1 METNFGKLVVTRMG
15 SPLQEY
21 ALNKASIT
29 LGRALTADIP
39 LPDARLSRNHARL
52 ECGTSGCM
60 LVDLGSANGTRLN
73 GSRVE
78 KAELSPGDIISV
90 GNTTLRYEFTSISDD
105 LEMIMI
111 DTDSD
116 LDLTLQQESLPMVI
130 NAANVPRLAVFT
142 AEGVREVS
150 LENVDDLTLGRAD
163 DNQVVIESSKVSR
176 HHARLLRKGDIFVL
190 RDLDSTN
197 GTWLQGRRVDEG
209 FLQDG
214 DALRLGNAK
223 IVYKSGFSS
232 EDLTIPG
239 ESLAEMPA
247 RRPVVFV
254 PGLMGSELWQGNQRV
269 WPDVKS
275 LFRHPEVYRLSPES
289 KLEARGIVDQVL
301 IVPNLIKLDQYNR
314 LGDYLVEDLGY
325 ERGVDYFEFPYD
337 WRQDV
342 RLSARLLAQMLDGL
356 SLGRPVTIIAYD
368 LGALVS
374 RYYIERLGG
383 KNQVERL
390 ILLGGPHKGIPK
402 ALSSLLVA
410 PDLLP
415 FGRLGEHLRQVM
427 ASFYTSY
434 QILPVYP
441 CASDQSGEK
450 VNLFELD
457 NWLPDEQ
464 RPFLE
469 AARRF
474 RSELGSGSS
483 VPAVSIFGYGL
494 KTISG
499 LSFNRDSKG
508 RIGELVYWQEPIG
521 DSMIP
526 QSGAVLEGAEIYP
539 VRQYHGSLFVD
550 RDVKMRIKLE
560 LTRSYH

>member
-1 METNFGKLVVTRMG
+1 MESNFGKLVVAQMG

-21 ALNKASIT
+21 TLNKASIT
-29 LGRALTADIP
+29 LGRALSADIP
-39 LPDARLSRNHARL
+39 LLDARLSRSHARL

-60 LVDLGSANGTRLN
+60 IVDLGSANGTRRN

-78 KAELSPGDIISV
+78 KAELSPGDIISI
-90 GNTTLRYEFTSISDD
+90 GNTTLRYESSSIPDD

-111 DTDSD
+111 DTASD
-116 LDLTLQQESLPMVI
+116 LDLTLQQESLPMML
-130 NAANVPRLAVFT
+130 NATNSPHLAVIT
-142 AEGVREVS
+142 ADGVWEVS
-150 LENVDDLTLGRAD
+150 LENVDSLTLGRAD
-163 DNQVVIESSKVSR
+163 DNQVVIDTTKVSH
-176 HHARLLRKGDIFVL
+176 HHARLLRKGDFFAL

-197 GTWLQGRRVDEG
+197 GTWLHGRQVDEVI
-209 FLQDG
+209 LQDG
-214 DALRLGNAK
+214 DALRLGTAQL
-223 IVYKSGFSS
+223 VYKSGFST
-232 EDLTIPG
+232 DALTIPV
-239 ESLAEMPA
+239 ESQAEMPT

-254 PGLMGSELWQGNQRV
+254 PGFMGSELWQGKQRV

-275 LFRHPEVYRLSPES
+275 LFNHPEVYRLSPES

-314 LGDYLVEDLGY
+314 LGDYLVEELGY
-325 ERGVDYFEFPYD
+325 ERGVDYFEFAYD

-342 RLSARLLAQMLDGL
+342 RQSARLLAQLLDGL
-356 SLGRPVTIIAYD
+356 SLGRPVTIIAHD
-368 LGALVS
+368 LGTLVS
-374 RYYIERLGG
+374 RYYVERLGG

-390 ILLGGPHKGIPK
+390 MLLGGPHKGIPK

-415 FGRLGEHLRQVM
+415 FGQLGENLRRVM

-441 CASDQSGEK
+441 CASDQNGDK
-450 VNLFELD
+450 VNLFEMD
-457 NWLPDEQ
+457 DWLPDEQ
-464 RPFLE
+464 RPLLA
-469 AARRF
+469 AARQF
-474 RSELGSGSS
+474 QSELGSDSS
-483 VPAVSIFGYGL
+483 VPTVSIFGYGL

-508 RIGELVYWQEPIG
+508 KIGDLVYWQEPIG

-526 QSGAVLEGAEIYP
+526 QSSAVFEEAEIYP
-539 VRQYHGSLFVD
+539 VHQYHGSLFVD

-560 LTRSYH
+560 LTRS